1 MALCQINNIMQLKCC
16 FSCNASR
23 ASTKPECSEFMG
35 PPVITLP
42 VAVLPAQL
50 LHLLLPPAAQ
60 DVRGWSRAA
69 VSPLALILA
78 SRKASDAYLKG

>member
-23 ASTKPECSEFMG
+23 ANTKPKCREFMG
-35 PPVITLP
+35 SPVVTLR
-42 VAVLPAQL
+42 VAVLAARL
-50 LHLLLPPAAQ
+50 LHLLPPPAAQ
-60 DVRGWSRAA
+60 DVRGWSRAV